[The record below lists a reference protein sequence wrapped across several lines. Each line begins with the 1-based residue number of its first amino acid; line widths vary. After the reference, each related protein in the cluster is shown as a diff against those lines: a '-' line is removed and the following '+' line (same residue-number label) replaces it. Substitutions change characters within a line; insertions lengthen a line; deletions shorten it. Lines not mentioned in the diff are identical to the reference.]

1 MSILKRTRRSATLL
15 VAVMSISS
23 FSQNSVTFNVNDAN
37 QVIPPG
43 IYGVLMERLG
53 RQFKGTNNSGIWVG
67 TNSSIPNTN
76 GMRNDVIEGFKE
88 CGVTAAE
95 WPGGCAANGYEW
107 GNNKRPLDDIGVDR
121 FIEFCKLTGA
131 EAIIVGRPNGNNSA
145 SNLAFCQYVVDSL
158 KYPLRWFKVG
168 NEVWGCGGNKSVDA
182 YKGDYTTNYDRLK
195 DYFKQKNIKIAAS
208 INYGGNNDWMNS
220 FFNTHSG
227 RVDGFEIHE
236 YLYFPDS
243 YESVNPPDNQ
253 YWDIVHRAYDGQIG
267 PNLRRMVNTL
277 NQRDPQN
284 TVKLIFDEWGDWLKD
299 VGDGW
304 EQKATLMDALSASEH
319 LHLFMQHSS
328 RVEVAGLAQAVNVI
342 HSLMN
347 INQQQKM
354 VKTPT
359 FYVFKMFKPHHLNNA
374 KVVPIATSNF
384 EKISRSGK
392 NLQAVT
398 SFASVDS
405 EDVVSIS
412 FSNVDKDAEKSVTVS
427 LNSNIASY
435 TVKSAEVITG
445 PTIASANEY
454 NQAEQIFIKPL
465 DSNKYNLNGKQLSVT
480 LPSKSVAMI
489 RLQPPPPVSVDPQS
503 SLYKSAATFSVKT
516 GADRSVLISSSANMN
531 SPVTVSL
538 YGIDGRT
545 LINRV
550 STQFD
555 NGNSI
560 SLSGNKLKN
569 KGVYI
574 IRIQGENL
582 NFTEQVIISK

>member
-1 MSILKRTRRSATLL
+1 MSILKGTKRSAMLL
-15 VAVMSISS
+15 VAVMAISS
-23 FSQNSVTFNVNDAN
+23 YSQNSVTYNVNDAN
-37 QVIPPG
+37 LIIPPG

-53 RQFKGTNNSGIWVG
+53 RQFTGQNSSGLFVG
-67 TNSSIPNTN
+67 TNSPIKNTN
-76 GMRNDVIEGFKE
+76 GMRQDVIDGFIE

-95 WPGGCAANGYEW
+95 WPGGCAANGYNW
-107 GNNKRPLDDIGVDR
+107 SANKRPGNDVGVDR

-131 EAIIVGRPNGNNSA
+131 EAIIVGKPNGTDAA

-158 KYPLRWFKVG
+158 KYPLRWFKIG
-168 NEVWGCGGNKSVDA
+168 NEVWGCGGNKNVNA

-195 DYFKQKNIKIAAS
+195 NYFSEKNIKIAGS
-208 INYGGNNDWMNS
+208 INYGGSNEWMNS
-220 FFNTHSG
+220 FFDTHNG
-227 RVDGFEIHE
+227 RIDGFEIHE

-284 TVKLIFDEWGDWLKD
+284 KVKLIFDEWGDWLKD

-328 RVEVAGLAQAVNVI
+328 RVEVAGLAQAVSVI

-347 INQQQKM
+347 INTQAQL

-359 FYVFKMFKPHHLNNA
+359 FYVFKMFKPHHLNDA
-374 KVVPIATSNF
+374 KVVPTTQSNF
-384 EKISRSGK
+384 EKINKSGK

-398 SFASVDS
+398 SFASVDK
-405 EDVVSIS
+405 EGVVSIS
-412 FSNVDKDAEKSVTVS
+412 FSNVDKDADRSVTVS
-427 LNSNIASY
+427 LNSNIAEY
-435 TVKSAEVITG
+435 VVKSAEVITG
-445 PTIASANEY
+445 PAIGSANEY
-454 NQAEQIFIKPL
+454 NQAEQINIKPL

-489 RLQPPPPVSVDPQS
+489 RLEPMPVSVEPQS
-503 SLYKSAATFSVKT
+503 SLLKSAATFSVKT
-516 GADRSVLISSSANMN
+516 GADRSVFISSSASMN

-545 LINRV
+545 LIDRV

-560 SLSGNKLKN
+560 CLPGNKLKN
-569 KGVYI
+569 KGIYI
-574 IRIQGENL
+574 VRIQGENL
-582 NFTEQVIISK
+582 SFTEQVVISR